1 MPNLHLQIISFFLA
15 ISLLIVFKLKV
26 KVANKET
33 KIYSNLLVISFVE
46 TIFSCTII
54 YTGYVKP
61 DSMILYPLNRID
73 YVMYLLWA
81 WYFFLYMFNVT
92 YSNKEDIAKKLTKY
106 TGIINGIIIL
116 LLLFLEIKLYNTI
129 EVMYAYGPAVNLLYG
144 MCSLYV
150 FMIVIMILS
159 NYKNLRNKKYTPVY
173 VFAFMAVILLIV
185 RSINPGLLLISLTLS
200 YIDLIM
206 FFTMENPDLKMIKE
220 LSIAKDKAEKYSN
233 DKATFLF
240 NITQRIRNPL
250 NEIES
255 ISNTL
260 DDEKDIEVIK
270 RKVNDISLLSEKV
283 QYIVKD
289 ALDISQVDAK
299 RMNIVE
305 TKYSLK
311 KVIDESLLRLNMV
324 IKDKPVKV
332 YKTIAEDI
340 PAELYGDAIKM
351 KQIFNTLL
359 LTSADYTEEGTIEC
373 NVSCIKVRDVCRIII
388 KIEDTS
394 KGNLNN
400 ELDDLFN
407 KNDEI
412 DLESLDKS
420 VVSFGTLKKIINLTG
435 GTIMVQSSDKGTEY
449 SVVLDQKIVIKK
461 DEADNIIK
469 EYEENVK
476 EKQRVLLIS
485 ESEKELDLLRK
496 MFNSSEYKVFTSDNL
511 ENLEKN
517 VNIVFV
523 DEKITKKNSI
533 LVIQKLKDKIGRN
546 IPLILVCESY
556 NKDVLDKYILDGFT
570 ECILKPVKLKELNEV
585 LSRQAKNN
593 NL

>member
-46 TIFSCTII
+46 TILSCTII
-54 YTGYVKP
+54 YIGYVKP
-61 DSMILYPLNRID
+61 DNMILYPLNRID